1 MGNSARFPVQASA
14 PILQTVEIRQ
24 ALLWAVL
31 LATGQAIDVLTTAQ
45 DSARG
50 QLEAMPIS
58 AGLLDHGG
66 IGLLYAVKLLLVAA
80 AGVALVL
87 TARWMRSGAPG
98 ARTVFRVSL
107 IAVQAATIGL
117 AAASL
122 SNVILLGSVI
132 H

>member
-1 MGNSARFPVQASA
+1 M
-14 PILQTVEIRQ
+14 EIRQ

-31 LATGQAIDVLTTAQ
+31 LATGQALDVLTTAQ

-50 QLEAMPIS
+50 TLESMPVS

-66 IGLLYAVKLLLVAA
+66 IALFYGVKLLLVFA
-80 AGVALVL
+80 AGIALVL
-87 TARWMRSGAPG
+87 TARWIRNGRAGS
-98 ARTVFRVSL
+98 RTVYRVAL
-107 IAVQAATIGL
+107 VGVQAATIGL
-117 AAASL
+117 AAAAL

>member
-1 MGNSARFPVQASA
+1 MGNSDRFPVPRAA
-14 PILQTVEIRQ
+14 PILQAMEIRQ
-24 ALLWAVL
+24 ALLWAAL
-31 LATGQAIDVLTTAQ
+31 LATGEALDVLTTAQ

-66 IGLLYAVKLLLVAA
+66 IGLLYAVKLLLVVA
-80 AGVALVL
+80 AGIVLML
-87 TARWMRSGAPG
+87 TARWIRLGSPG

-107 IAVQAATIGL
+107 ICVQAATIGL
-117 AAASL
+117 TAASL